1 MGVALFAAVVA
12 YAPQVRLTTR
22 SSHRATA
29 TMSISD
35 IVTGW
40 QPAALSK
47 VVDTLNLTP
56 NEYAEEMGFASFS
69 MAGATGKVESFDGPG
84 VPNVAWCSGL
94 QLCGMDTARAS
105 VAAFCGPLSDVP
117 HLIASCGIS
126 GEPAMIDI
134 YIDWRPRAEAAYDA
148 EFGNDVGAYPSP
160 ETREAFAEGGNRKD
174 FAAAFFTPDA
184 EAWRSELLA
193 LGSEGPKLTKEEQST
208 ISAGPLI
215 VDMRLPLTE
224 ESATAAA
231 QACEQAV
238 DRWMTWMTSVEE
250 MKRELPAGMR
260 QTATYTRDTKVRAN
274 HFGFL
279 LNVYKEYYGDADGT
293 ALAKA
298 DAGPLDEAY
307 VGGGS

>member
-1 MGVALFAAVVA
+1 
-12 YAPQVRLTTR
+12 
-22 SSHRATA
+22 
-29 TMSISD
+29 
-35 IVTGW
+35 
-40 QPAALSK
+40 
-47 VVDTLNLTP
+47 
-56 NEYAEEMGFASFS
+56 MGFASFS

-84 VPNVAWCSGL
+84 APNVAWCSGL
-94 QLCGMDTARAS
+94 QLCGTDAARAS

-126 GEPAMIDI
+126 GEPSMIDI

-231 QACEQAV
+231 GACEQAV

>member
-1 MGVALFAAVVA
+1 MFTIATVIDPGTLCVGRVFM
-12 YAPQVRLTTR
+12 LTL
-22 SSHRATA
+22 
-29 TMSISD
+29 
-35 IVTGW
+35 
-40 QPAALSK
+40 AALYVRSPR
-47 VVDTLNLTP
+47 VSQPDVGSRPCRRAD
-56 NEYAEEMGFASFS
+56 AEEMGFASFS

-84 VPNVAWCSGL
+84 APNVAWCSGL
-94 QLCGMDTARAS
+94 QLCGTDAARAS

-126 GEPAMIDI
+126 GEPSMIDI

-193 LGSEGPKLTKEEQST
+193 LGSEGRHQRLTPCMHAHVLLSALRMRNGGSHRACSLPCACIQCTDTAADMLLTRPWTDTDLCVYATGPKLTKEEQST

-231 QACEQAV
+231 GACEQAV
-238 DRWMTWMTSVEE
+238 DRC
-250 MKRELPAGMR
+250 
-260 QTATYTRDTKVRAN
+260 
-274 HFGFL
+274 
-279 LNVYKEYYGDADGT
+279 
-293 ALAKA
+293 
-298 DAGPLDEAY
+298 
-307 VGGGS
+307 